1 MKQQNKY
8 RSEKENVQLLEK
20 ALSLKDRLFS
30 LLALKRGARR
40 LRKWLLILLIAA
52 PVIWGTYHLINYALE
67 KAYGLSIDNVSYVS
81 RHGIISREQ
90 VMQILEIEGTI
101 NMATL
106 NVGEMK
112 EKLETHPCISAA
124 VIRAEMPDTLHIE
137 ITERIPVVYVEK
149 ESATETGDSNRLFM
163 DPDGYLFPVEEKYH
177 RNFLNVPTW
186 YLQPEDIN
194 EIKAGAVINAEN
206 CRPIKE
212 LISAS
217 NAYNLVE
224 IPSITEIFR
233 PRPWKMV
240 IILDGGTEVMMQVYD
255 IQEQLVRL
263 QWILEHARVS
273 GKRLRSVNVIPANN
287 PAVIYVDEDDGAESR
302 DSRRK
307 P

>member
-8 RSEKENVQLLEK
+8 RTEKANVQLLEK

-30 LLALKRGARR
+30 LLALKRCARR
-40 LRKWLLILLIAA
+40 LRKWLLILLITA
-52 PVIWGTYHLINYALE
+52 PVIWGAYHLINYALE

-81 RHGIISREQ
+81 RHGIITREQ
-90 VMQILEIEGTI
+90 VMQILEIEGNI

-106 NVGEMK
+106 DVGEMK
-112 EKLETHPCISAA
+112 KTLEAHPCISAA
-124 VIRAEMPDTLHIE
+124 TIRAEMPDTLHIE

-149 ESATETGDSNRLFM
+149 ESATESGDSNRMFM
-163 DPDGYLFPVEEKYH
+163 DPNGCLFPVVEKYH

-186 YLQPEDIN
+186 YLQPEDIS
-194 EIKAGAVINAEN
+194 EIMAGAVIDAEN

-233 PRPWKMV
+233 PRPWKMIV
-240 IILDGGTEVMMQVYD
+240 ILEGGTEVMMQVYD

-273 GKRLRSVNVIPANN
+273 GKRLRSVNVIPENN
-287 PAVIYVDEDDGAESR
+287 PAVIYMDD
-302 DSRRK
+302 DSTSK
-307 P
+307 

>member
-8 RSEKENVQLLEK
+8 RTEKANVQLLEK

-30 LLALKRGARR
+30 LLALKRCARR

-52 PVIWGTYHLINYALE
+52 PVIWGAYYLINYALE

-81 RHGIISREQ
+81 RHGIITREQ
-90 VMQILEIEGTI
+90 VMQILEIEGNI

-106 NVGEMK
+106 DVGEMK
-112 EKLETHPCISAA
+112 KTLEAHPCISAA
-124 VIRAEMPDTLHIE
+124 TIRAEMPDTLHIE

-149 ESATETGDSNRLFM
+149 ESATESGDSNRMFM
-163 DPDGYLFPVEEKYH
+163 DPNGCLFPVVEKYH

-186 YLQPEDIN
+186 YLQPEDIS
-194 EIKAGAVINAEN
+194 EIMAGAVIDAEN

-233 PRPWKMV
+233 PRPWKMIV
-240 IILDGGTEVMMQVYD
+240 ILEGGTEVMMQVYD

-273 GKRLRSVNVIPANN
+273 GKRLRSVNVIPENN
-287 PAVIYVDEDDGAESR
+287 PAVIYMDD
-302 DSRRK
+302 DSTSK
-307 P
+307 

>member
-186 YLQPEDIN
+186 YLQPEEIN
-194 EIKAGAVINAEN
+194 EIKVGAVIEAEN
-206 CRPIKE
+206 GRPIKE

-240 IILDGGTEVMMQVYD
+240 IILEGGTEVMMQVYD

-287 PAVIYVDEDDGAESR
+287 PAVIYVDEDGGTESR
-302 DSRRK
+302 DSRRE